1 MLDCRDSESPSLL
14 LVLVLLLV
22 LLLGLCVCSPSLPS
36 WLFSILIRF
45 EKELSTVDESFFGSS
60 DFRLF
65 FVFVDADDD
74 DDVADMFVGDVV
86 DDAVD
91 ADASSR
97 NLATLFR
104 W

>member
-1 MLDCRDSESPSLL
+1 
-14 LVLVLLLV
+14 V

>member
-1 MLDCRDSESPSLL
+1 M
-14 LVLVLLLV
+14 
-22 LLLGLCVCSPSLPS
+22 
-36 WLFSILIRF
+36 
-45 EKELSTVDESFFGSS
+45 
-60 DFRLF
+60 F

-74 DDVADMFVGDVV
+74 DDVADMFVDDVV
-86 DDAVD
+86 DDVVD